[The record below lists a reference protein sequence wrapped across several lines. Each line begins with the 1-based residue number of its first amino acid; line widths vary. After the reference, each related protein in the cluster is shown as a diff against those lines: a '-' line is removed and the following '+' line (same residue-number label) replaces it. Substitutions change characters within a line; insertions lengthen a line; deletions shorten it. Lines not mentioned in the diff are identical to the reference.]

1 MTHIFT
7 LDFELHLSVRR
18 DHVDK
23 KERKN
28 DISSIQKNTHIYV
41 NI

>member
-7 LDFELHLSVRR
+7 LDFELCALKRKKR

-23 KERKN
+23 KKK
-28 DISSIQKNTHIYV
+28 DISSIQKKILTYM
-41 NI
+41 